1 MSSTPLESLPPLNA
15 VERQVL
21 TLLARGHTTKSIA
34 TTLDLSVYA
43 VNERLRGARRK
54 TGAASSRELARRLAT
69 QENWDKQ
76 IGVPGNDPH
85 SAEPESPGAAMAA
98 RRRSMSFII
107 MLAIVAVFALSVVG
121 MQIAPPPAATRK
133 QAASVPASGVS
144 RSTAPLSPYR
154 ARFNAETRNSDWAAP
169 AELRALSLF
178 TLVDGVHSIEVHCA
192 ATLCRVEGAVLPG
205 AIKRARAGVQGATLR
220 DRLRG
225 AGLEVVATD
234 FRIFPD
240 AAEPGKFTTFL
251 THTG

>member
-1 MSSTPLESLPPLNA
+1 MPSPPLESSPPLSA

-34 TTLDLSVYA
+34 ATLDLSVYA
-43 VNERLRGARRK
+43 VNERLREARRK

-76 IGVPGNDPH
+76 IGVPGDGPL

-98 RRRSMSFII
+98 RRRSRSFVI

-121 MQIAPPPAATRK
+121 MQIAPPPTAMRK
-133 QAASVPASGVS
+133 HAASPPAASAS
-144 RSTAPLSPYR
+144 LSTVPLSPYL
-154 ARFNAETRNSDWAAP
+154 ARFDAEARNSDWAAP

-192 ATLCRVEGAVLPG
+192 ATLCRVEGAALPG
-205 AIKRARAGVQGATLR
+205 ALKRARAGVQGATLR

-234 FRIFPD
+234 FRIPPD
-240 AAEPGKFTTFL
+240 AAGPDKFTTFL
-251 THTG
+251 AQTG